1 MHTEAFQGGFPS
13 TSEGV
18 ILTQIQHYGS
28 HQAKKL
34 CCFFLGDSVA
44 FPALLPKES
53 FYLDTTQISPP
64 GSLLLPSQ
72 LSALSLWMLGVE
84 LSPRV
89 LLPGRKTGSHAERQ
103 RRLLLPWTRHKCQ
116 CQLWP
121 SRAPQQWPCVMWEEP
136 DQLDKDAHRSCL
148 GVWFLAAQG

>member
-34 CCFFLGDSVA
+34 CCFFWDSIDLPTL
-44 FPALLPKES
+44 FPKES
-53 FYLDTTQISPP
+53 FYLDATQISSPDL
-64 GSLLLPSQ
+64 LLLPSQ

-89 LLPGRKTGSHAERQ
+89 LLPGRITGSHTERQ
-103 RRLLLPWTRHKCQ
+103 RHLLLPWAWHECQ
-116 CQLWP
+116 CRLWP
-121 SRAPQQWPCVMWEEP
+121 GRAPQQWPCVMWEEP
-136 DQLDKDAHRSCL
+136 DQLDKDAHRSWL